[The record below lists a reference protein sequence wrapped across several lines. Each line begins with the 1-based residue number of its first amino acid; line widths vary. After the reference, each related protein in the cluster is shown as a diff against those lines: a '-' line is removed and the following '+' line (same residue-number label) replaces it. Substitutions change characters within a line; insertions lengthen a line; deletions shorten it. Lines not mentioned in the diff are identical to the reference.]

1 MEGTIR
7 KVVTIDL
14 NMQFEQPFPKIGLK
28 KKLFRALNHDYFV

>member
-14 NMQFEQPFPKIGLK
+14 NMQFEQPFPKIGLE
-28 KKLFRALNHDYFV
+28 KLFRALNHDYFV